1 MTPTPPAL
9 TDRDALLRQRSRAA
23 RSGAPATFL
32 HELVIDEMQERLGMV
47 NRTFSNPLI
56 VSGFPEIWGD
66 FLPEQ
71 TLVADEERLSFAEA
85 THDLV
90 VHALGLHWAND
101 PVGQIVQSRLAL
113 QPDGFFI
120 AALFGGQTLAELRS
134 VLATA
139 EVELSGGLSPR
150 VAPMG
155 EIRDLGALLQRAG
168 LALPVADT
176 LTQKVSYSSLL
187 ALLHDLRAM
196 GEGNALAA
204 RSRRPLTRALLARA
218 EELYRREYGLDDGR
232 LPATFEIVF
241 LSGWAPHDSQPQPL
255 APGSATHALADVLAG
270 LKREGKD

>member
-187 ALLHDLRAM
+187 ALLRDLRAM